1 MDTTFWFGLAIL
13 CIGILCGFGAA
24 KFIQSG
30 IGKYI
35 TVNDAR
41 DIADDYSEEIVR
53 LEDVI
58 MAEAGKHRHYINEP
72 GYPAQ
77 PIIDHFTDE
86 EIGFRV
92 EIDEEKN
99 SYRISWEEDENDRNS
114 EVI

>member
-1 MDTTFWFGLAIL
+1 MESIFWFGLAIL

-24 KFIQSG
+24 KFIQID

-41 DIADDYSEEIVR
+41 DIADDYSEEIER
-53 LEDVI
+53 IENAI
-58 MAEAGKHRHYINEP
+58 MAEAGKHRHCINES

-86 EIGFRV
+86 EIGFTL
-92 EIDEEKN
+92 EIDEKKN
-99 SYRISWEEDENDRNS
+99 SYCISWEEDEDDRDS